1 MKLIVTLKLIKENTS
16 LLNQLRRLSFLSSR
30 PVLLVP
36 VNWVQ
41 AFSQLD
47 FNNLKFDFYNNA

>member
-16 LLNQLRRLSFLSSR
+16 LLNQLRRVSFLSSR
-30 PVLLVP
+30 PVELVP